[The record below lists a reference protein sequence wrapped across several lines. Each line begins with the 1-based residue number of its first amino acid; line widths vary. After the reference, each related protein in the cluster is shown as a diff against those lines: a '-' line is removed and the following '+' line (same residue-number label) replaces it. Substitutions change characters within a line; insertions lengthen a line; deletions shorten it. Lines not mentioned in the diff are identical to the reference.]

1 VRARPNACIF
11 NECGAGE
18 LEGIKRRRLGQAW
31 QELFRRHAE
40 SEPIGTFCR
49 REGERASYRRW
60 KARLDE
66 QASTAATSRRG
77 TPEAGRSDGGAVC
90 RSGALGTMPTAQAD
104 SGCDWIS
111 GALADQ
117 TAGSKCGRRRP
128 SR

>member
-18 LEGIKRRRLGQAW
+18 LEGIKRRRLGSQAW

-40 SEPIGTFCR
+40 SGEPIGTFCR

-66 QASTAATSRRG
+66 QASTAATKSPRG
-77 TPEAGRSDGGAVC
+77 TRRS
-90 RSGALGTMPTAQAD
+90 RAQ
-104 SGCDWIS
+104 
-111 GALADQ
+111 
-117 TAGSKCGRRRP
+117 
-128 SR
+128 